1 MDRAGRGAETQNKII
16 VVILDLFKI
25 IKYHCHRFILVFVI
39 LVFFVIVM
47 QWTLGRAGQWVVPK
61 QDQTGLDRSARST
74 LDFGARYQGIKVS
87 RSQGECSDGCDRGD
101 GATSVTELKV
111 NVICEAGE
119 AI

>member
-61 QDQTGLDRSARST
+61 HPSGGSA
-74 LDFGARYQGIKVS
+74 G
-87 RSQGECSDGCDRGD
+87 
-101 GATSVTELKV
+101 TELYVGNKKTQS
-111 NVICEAGE
+111 ITKQIPCK
-119 AI
+119 

>member
-1 MDRAGRGAETQNKII
+1 MIVSNKFLFQLRDRILLAVSIHSYGKDIYYPKVFKAII
-16 VVILDLFKI
+16 VHTICICCAI
-25 IKYHCHRFILVFVI
+25 IIFAIQ
-39 LVFFVIVM
+39 M
-47 QWTLGRAGQWVVPK
+47 K

-119 AI
+119 MI

>member
-1 MDRAGRGAETQNKII
+1 MSYLELIGP
-16 VVILDLFKI
+16 F
-25 IKYHCHRFILVFVI
+25 YVF
-39 LVFFVIVM
+39 
-47 QWTLGRAGQWVVPK
+47 LGLLKAYLRPFCK
-61 QDQTGLDRSARST
+61 QDQTGLDRSARYT

-119 AI
+119 VI